1 MRYKLLVLATLLPLC
16 ASTQAA
22 DFDPAGFLAENC
34 SRCHDERVY
43 TRPERRVQNPQ
54 QLEAQVRRCDANFG
68 TRLFDE
74 DIATLVKHLND
85 NYYRF

>member
-1 MRYKLLVLATLLPLC
+1 MRNTLIACTALFGLC
-16 ASTQAA
+16 ANVQAGN
-22 DFDPAGFLAENC
+22 FDPAAFLAEHC

-43 TRPERRVQNPQ
+43 TRPDRRVQNPA

-74 DIATLVKHLND
+74 DIATLVKYLD
-85 NYYRF
+85 TTYYRF